1 MSLSIPSGKQIGFMA
16 LQGFGMFFTITG
28 MAGISLILGPLN
40 LIVKFEFTTMFG
52 NVIYDFLFCI
62 FLCVIGGAISFVS
75 DAFIKDLSK

>member
-52 NVIYDFLFCI
+52 NAIYDFLFCI
-62 FLCVIGGAISFVS
+62 FLCIIGGAISFVS
-75 DAFIKDLSK
+75 DAFIKDLSR